1 MAGPSTRTGAQTE
14 RKRKPGTRVQAR
26 SAFKGEGLALNADIS
41 DEDKKA
47 KGTGFSASGGMEVST
62 STFSPSCASLIV
74 LVCQARLS

>member
-1 MAGPSTRTGAQTE
+1 MAGPSSRTGAQTE

-47 KGTGFSASGGMEVST
+47 KGTGFRKKAG
-62 STFSPSCASLIV
+62 
-74 LVCQARLS
+74 R